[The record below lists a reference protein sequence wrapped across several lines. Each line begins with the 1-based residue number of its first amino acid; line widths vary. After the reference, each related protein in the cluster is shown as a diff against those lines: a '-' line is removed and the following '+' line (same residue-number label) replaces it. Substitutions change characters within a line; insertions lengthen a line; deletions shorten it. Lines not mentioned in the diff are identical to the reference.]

1 MSKASHLKLNCEVSQ
16 TEKVRLC
23 FRVVD
28 DVPEKKGMD
37 LWKQMSSSKCS
48 FTCICGIFLPLNPS
62 TTTVYAW
69 SAFYPSLRFTLSL
82 QPAFYT
88 QSAFYPWSAVS
99 SPQSAVRSLRF
110 TLTGKIFSTETN
122 INSLSL
128 PCLSSSEQYSSPTV
142 FWLSSRVKLFS
153 SFIFLQCELGPQT
166 GHKHWSYFFSQAIQV
181 YLNYRGYDILI
192 IKLTQLLIHLCAVA
206 FST

>member
-1 MSKASHLKLNCEVSQ
+1 MSKTSHLKLKCEVSR
-16 TEKVRLC
+16 TEKKGSRVRLC

-28 DVPEKKGMD
+28 DIPEKKGMD

-48 FTCICGIFLPLNPS
+48 FMCICGIFLPFHPS

-88 QSAFYPWSAVS
+88 QSAFYPWSTVC
-99 SPQSAVRSLRF
+99 SPQSAVSSLRF

-122 INSLSL
+122 INSQSL
-128 PCLSSSEQYSSPTV
+128 PSLSSSEQYSSPTV
-142 FWLSSRVKLFS
+142 FWLSSLVF
-153 SFIFLQCELGPQT
+153 
-166 GHKHWSYFFSQAIQV
+166 
-181 YLNYRGYDILI
+181 
-192 IKLTQLLIHLCAVA
+192 
-206 FST
+206 